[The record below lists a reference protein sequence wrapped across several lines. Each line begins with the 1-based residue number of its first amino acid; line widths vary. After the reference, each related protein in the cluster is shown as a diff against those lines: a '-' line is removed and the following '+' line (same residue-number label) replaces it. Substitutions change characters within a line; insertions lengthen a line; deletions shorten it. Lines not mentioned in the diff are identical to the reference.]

1 LRAAKSSKLVSA
13 LAIMGLI
20 VISLLMVLVLD
31 ASSFVNPLAP
41 VGNGS
46 SGLKQGPTGTL
57 VVDLFTNQNETD
69 RILLPMTT
77 LIPLGE
83 WPVTV
88 AQVNSSQHFSMITNT
103 QGGSLQQLAA
113 GSYVV
118 SFQDE
123 SLKVNIPVQVA
134 LGNVTR
140 LEVKVYGTAYPLAYS
155 EESGVLLTAGSP
167 QSAMYVE
174 VRSSTPVANA
184 SEPVILKVHGV
195 IQGTGDL
202 IPATVISY
210 EPPSQGTQWLELG
223 TSAPLNP
230 VDASEIYLTTW
241 TYSQLITT
249 TPIGLGG
256 VSADA

>member
-1 LRAAKSSKLVSA
+1 LRVGKSSKLVSA
-13 LAIMGLI
+13 LAILGLI
-20 VISLLMVLVLD
+20 VVSVLMVLVVD

-41 VGNGS
+41 TGIVNPS
-46 SGLKQGPTGTL
+46 LKQGPTGTL
-57 VVDLFTNQNETD
+57 VVDLFTNQNETN
-69 RILLPMTT
+69 RISLPMNT

-88 AQVNSSQHFSMITNT
+88 TEVNSSEHFSMITNT
-103 QGGSLQQLAA
+103 QGGSLQQLSA

-118 SFQDE
+118 SFPDE
-123 SLKVNIPVQVA
+123 SLNVAIPVQVA
-134 LGNVTR
+134 VGNVTR

-155 EESGVLLTAGSP
+155 EESGVLLTAGTA

-174 VRSSTPVANA
+174 VQSSTPVANA

-230 VDASEIYLTTW
+230 VNASEIYLTTW
-241 TYSQLITT
+241 TYSAFTT
-249 TPIGLGG
+249 MTPIGLGG
-256 VSADA
+256 VTADA